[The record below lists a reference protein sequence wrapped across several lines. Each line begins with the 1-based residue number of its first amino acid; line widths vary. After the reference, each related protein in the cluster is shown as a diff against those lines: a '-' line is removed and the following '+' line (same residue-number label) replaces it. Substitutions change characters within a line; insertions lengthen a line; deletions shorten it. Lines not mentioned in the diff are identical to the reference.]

1 MNCCWLNDH
10 WFSWKQSSAKSNSQ
24 LCHHLWGFVAWALRH
39 LAEIFTQS
47 CIALA
52 EAVRSHLESR
62 LSDSMGWPSSL
73 RTAYVPL
80 VLSFC
85 PFIVLLVY
93 LFAVGAPITTLQTFL
108 SWPLESFSEE
118 WQQLKETR
126 QNQMG
131 WVGKKGSVEARLW
144 LRGYGDGGC
153 LVLDYAVSS
162 EAYSCVCGKWQCS
175 SEQGLHSTHAT
186 GSSGFCKLLAGHM
199 AEPGR
204 RMSCPVPR
212 VRSISG
218 MQLQPGS

>member
-52 EAVRSHLESR
+52 EALRSHLESR

-73 RTAYVPL
+73 RTAHVPL

-85 PFIVLLVY
+85 PFIALLVY

-131 WVGKKGSVEARLW
+131 WVGEKRLCWGKALIAWLWWRGMAGAW
-144 LRGYGDGGC
+144 LRCFFWGIQLC
-153 LVLDYAVSS
+153 LWEMTMLIWTGLAFNT
-162 EAYSCVCGKWQCS
+162 CGR
-175 SEQGLHSTHAT
+175 EQW
-186 GSSGFCKLLAGHM
+186 F
-199 AEPGR
+199 R
-204 RMSCPVPR
+204 
-212 VRSISG
+212 
-218 MQLQPGS
+218 